1 MLKSKSATLR
11 TIFALIDQFVK
22 CNSQLFENQGK
33 KGRKYIF
40 KDGDVLKM
48 LFVRD
53 KEKVPSNRD
62 LVCFLKTYCSQWF
75 LKVPDHSTFCR
86 REKKLTSVQNL
97 LRSFILKSLLEFW
110 DRVRLVDSTPI
121 SVIRYERSRY
131 YDVILEAS
139 YGYCATKREKYKGF
153 KLHMLTTISG
163 IPTDFEVTPANIV
176 DLKVLEELIYFYRQ
190 LTVVGDKA
198 YLDQNKKE
206 QLVKEQ
212 KYLIYPYKKN
222 QSMKNSLSEKKLL
235 RLRKRI
241 ETAFNQLKLK
251 FNLVNHQMKTLT
263 GLLSR
268 ILSILTSFTL
278 IIWSNIKLKKS
289 SILSVK
295 HIIS

>member
-1 MLKSKSATLR
+1 MLKSKSTTLR

-22 CNSQLFENQGK
+22 SNSQLFENQGK
-33 KGRKYIF
+33 KGRKYTFSDKEI
-40 KDGDVLKM
+40 LKM
-48 LFVRD
+48 LFIRD
-53 KEKVPSNRD
+53 KERVPSNRD
-62 LVCFLKTYCSQWF
+62 LVCFLKTYCYSWF
-75 LKVPDHSTFCR
+75 SHVPDHSTVCR
-86 REKKLTSVQNL
+86 REKKLAPIQNL
-97 LRSFILKSLLEFW
+97 LRIFILKRLIEFW
-110 DRVRLVDSTPI
+110 DRLRLIDSTPI
-121 SVIRYERSRY
+121 SVVRYERSKN
-131 YDVILEAS
+131 YDLIPEAS
-139 YGYCATKREKYKGF
+139 YGYCSTKKEKYKGF
-153 KLHMLTTISG
+153 KLHMLTTLSG

-176 DLKVLEELIYFYRQ
+176 DLKVLEELIHFYHQ

-198 YLDQNKKE
+198 YLDKTIKE

-222 QSMKNSLSEKKLL
+222 QSKKNSPFEKKLL

-268 ILSILTSFTL
+268 IISILTSFTL

>member
-1 MLKSKSATLR
+1 MLKTKSATLR
-11 TIFALIDQFVK
+11 TIFALIDKFVK

-33 KGRKYIF
+33 IGRRYTF
-40 KDGDVLKM
+40 KDKEILKM

-62 LVCFLKTYCSQWF
+62 LVCFLKTYCFSWF
-75 LKVPDHSTFCR
+75 PKVPDHSTFCR
-86 REKKLTSVQNL
+86 REKRLVSIQNSL
-97 LRSFILKSLLEFW
+97 RIFILRSLIEFW
-110 DRVRLVDSTPI
+110 DKIRLVDSTPI
-121 SVIRYERSRY
+121 SVVRYERSKY
-131 YDVILEAS
+131 YDAIPEAS
-139 YGYCATKREKYKGF
+139 YGYCSTKKEKYKGF
-153 KLHMLTTISG
+153 KLHMLTSLSG

-176 DLKVLEELIYFYRQ
+176 DLKVLKELIAFYQQ
-190 LTVVGDKA
+190 LLVVGDKA
-198 YLDQNKKE
+198 YLDKNIKE

-222 QSMKNSLSEKKLL
+222 QSMKNSPSEKKLL
-235 RLRKRI
+235 KLRKRI

-251 FNLVNHQMKTLT
+251 FNLINHQMKTVT